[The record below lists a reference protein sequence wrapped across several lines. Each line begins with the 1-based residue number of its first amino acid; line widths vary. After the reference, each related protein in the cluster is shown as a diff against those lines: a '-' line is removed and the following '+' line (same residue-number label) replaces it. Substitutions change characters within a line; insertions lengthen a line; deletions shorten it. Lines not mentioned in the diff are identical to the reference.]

1 MLAQNENREERKS
14 ESKISKQYKGDTA
27 KNQKKLEGITA
38 DFKKLPKPR
47 PWYNTIKEEIGIFFG
62 ILLLQKKVVGISC
75 WKRVGNIT

>member
-38 DFKKLPKPR
+38 DFKKLPKSR
-47 PWYNTIKEEIGIFFG
+47 P
-62 ILLLQKKVVGISC
+62 
-75 WKRVGNIT
+75 